1 MPTPVNPAVIGGSG
15 LYAMPGLTEMREYD
29 IDTHFGKPSAPI
41 VVGRLEN
48 RSIAFL
54 ARHGI
59 GHHITPSEVNYRAN
73 IHALKSP
80 GVETLKRNTHCSS
93 KNISSKSP

>member
-54 ARHGI
+54 ARQRGQLPRQHPRPQI
-59 GHHITPSEVNYRAN
+59 PWRRDTEAE
-73 IHALKSP
+73 HALLIEKY
-80 GVETLKRNTHCSS
+80 LK
-93 KNISSKSP
+93 